1 MFTLAEEFFLLSI
14 DDAKGKIITAV
25 DDGLQIGLAGAL
37 LADLALHGKINL
49 ADKRLAVIDPTLT
62 GEPLLDEALARLGD
76 EKKLRKTGYWVEK
89 LATKKLP
96 KRVAARLVEQNV
108 LQIEEKR
115 YLWVIPYDVFPQ
127 VDASAKYWVKEH
139 LRSAVLASSEVTP
152 GIVVLLSLLKACRL
166 LNLVFTRDELKA
178 ATRKVDALVQ
188 SEPYGAAVAETIAE
202 IEGAIAATIV
212 IVAAAASYSS

>member
-1 MFTLAEEFFLLSI
+1 MFTLAEEFFLLAI

-49 ADKRLAVIDPTLT
+49 ADKRLAVVDPTLT
-62 GEPLLDEALARLGD
+62 GEPLLDEALVRLGD

-115 YLWVIPYDVFPQ
+115 YLWVIPYVVFPQ